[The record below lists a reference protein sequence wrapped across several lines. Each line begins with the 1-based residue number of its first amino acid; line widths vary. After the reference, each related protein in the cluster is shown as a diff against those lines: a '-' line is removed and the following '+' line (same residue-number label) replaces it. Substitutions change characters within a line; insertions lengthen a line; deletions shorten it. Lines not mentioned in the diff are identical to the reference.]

1 MAVGAWKRSEAEEK
15 VKAHESLQRID
26 EDIANG
32 DDVFIN
38 EQLREI
44 TRKPVRG
51 NNTNNDIGEWYID
64 TTNQDW
70 NCKEQTLNWAY
81 MQEIGGDQSSATGL
95 SS

>member
-1 MAVGAWKRSEAEEK
+1 MIEILGGIVLTLSVALYFMYNSWQSERGKRSEAEEK
-15 VKAHESLQRID
+15 VKAHEALQRID

-51 NNTNNDIGEWYID
+51 NNANNDIGE
-64 TTNQDW
+64 
-70 NCKEQTLNWAY
+70 
-81 MQEIGGDQSSATGL
+81 
-95 SS
+95 